1 MLTAETAAKYDRM
14 QDALADYARENDSQ
28 TANDYCTEGYELAEA
43 AFDMPAEARDDF
55 IDAQACAFPA
65 SAHYLIAVSADYR
78 LAELV
83 ARDDCYPF
91 VAPAM
96 ERAA

>member
-1 MLTAETAAKYDRM
+1 MLTSETAAKYDRM

-28 TANDYCTEGYELAEA
+28 TANDYCAEGYQLAEE
-43 AFDMPAEARDDF
+43 AFDLPAEDRDDW
-55 IDAQACAFPA
+55 IDTQAYAFPA
-65 SAHYLIAVSADYR
+65 NARYLIAVSADYR